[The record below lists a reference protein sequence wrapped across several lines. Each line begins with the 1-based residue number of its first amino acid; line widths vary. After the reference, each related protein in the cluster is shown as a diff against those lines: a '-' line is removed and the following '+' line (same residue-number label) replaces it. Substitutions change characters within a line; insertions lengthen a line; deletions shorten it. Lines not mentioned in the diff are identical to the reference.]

1 MTLTPHSRSTAADLL
16 RLVAMW
22 LVAIVLM
29 QGIAAAQ
36 ALGHGPLHRHA
47 DSTAQHEH
55 QHHGVAERHHHAADA
70 GVLPAGQDPDFN
82 AAAFALTA
90 ALALMAL
97 GHPRFAADARSH
109 VWRAAPAW
117 AWRTIVPALLLRPP
131 KPS

>member
-1 MTLTPHSRSTAADLL
+1 MTLAPHSRSTAADLL
-16 RLVAMW
+16 RLVAVW
-22 LVAIVLM
+22 LAAIVLM

-47 DSTAQHEH
+47 DSTAQHER
-55 QHHGVAERHHHAADA
+55 QHHGVAERHHHAADVS
-70 GVLPAGQDPDFN
+70 VLPAGQDPDFN

-97 GHPRFAADARSH
+97 GHPRFAADARRH
-109 VWRAAPAW
+109 VWRAALPW
-117 AWRTIVPALLLRPP
+117 AWRAFTPALLLRPP